1 MKKVTAAALC
11 GLAVVG
17 SMNSEIPAYAAQ
29 INVSKDSIKEE
40 NARTS
45 QLVYVQDGEG
55 DKGSG
60 TGKEDSP
67 YQNIRTAL
75 KEIKDGQTL
84 VLVGEV
90 AYTKYEEHTDKS
102 ALPLF
107 IDKNIKIEGKD
118 GNSSLKLRA
127 PIQLGADVEFSNF
140 KLNMVTPTIMG
151 DGSQGNT
158 SGIFGD
164 KDMYGMTIYAAG
176 HSLTLNNVDT
186 TLGEAPFISAGR
198 FKGQG
203 ELGDK
208 AIINIS
214 SSKYDCE
221 IERIYCGDYS
231 APIKMDVDI
240 NLNRINT
247 DLYTGGLNNQL
258 DGNVTVS
265 FFGDSNLNNINKENH
280 KGNLNYVIERGCF
293 TANKNFNGIDK
304 LTLEEGSKINLT
316 DEAVFNVNDVELM
329 KNATIDF
336 SFMKT
341 PPEIK
346 GNFIGVANES
356 DAEGYGKIVLNSDQ
370 TLNITGKVSG
380 TTIIS
385 SKTGFVAGGQCVIAG
400 VDSDG
405 DFIIDKEASGGRFYL
420 EKNNDENKTTWT
432 VNRSDKKIKDF
443 AWIDGEDIIK
453 NPELDNNGLLFGI
466 EFRDDENNI
475 YNPYIE
481 EILNQFSCTL
491 TASDGSVFEAETP
504 NVSPIDLYYSDD
516 NGFTQLIIYINDSK
530 YLDGEMKIVFKHL
543 ETQKEIVKTIKF
555 NSDSEDNETKPDPK
569 PPIVDG
575 GEDNETEK
583 PPITDGGEG
592 NESEKP
598 QQPPSEINP
607 NPGDDNP
614 EDDDSDNEED
624 KGEGQPPSDKDES
637 DGGND
642 GSEDEEDN
650 NPPPSQDEEDK
661 DDTSGEGG
669 SGEQKPAPKPED
681 KPEEIVKPT
690 DFSKLKVLYD
700 KCIAANYKRKDYV
713 SSTFDKYE
721 KELNNAK
728 SVLRNEK
735 ATQEEVDKAYKDLSI
750 SLNGLKKITSSSGG
764 GSGSSGGSGGGSGSS
779 GGSGGG
785 SGSGSSNGDSS
796 EKNDN
801 NSAESGSTVEV
812 DKNLTDVNKPGAANK
827 EENNKTNWN
836 LSNGNWT
843 ITASDGTL
851 VKGWHKDE
859 ASGKWYMLDRNTGNM
874 VTGWTKDIDGKWYH
888 LNNNGEMSTGWI
900 KDATGKWYHL
910 SESGAMSTGW
920 IKDTS
925 GKWYHLN
932 ETGAMNTGWLK
943 DTNGK
948 WYLLNES
955 GAMVTGWHKDTD
967 GKWYY
972 LNSDGSMAAN
982 TTIDGYKI
990 GNDGAWIK

>member
-1 MKKVTAAALC
+1 MKKVTVAALC

-17 SMNSEIPAYAAQ
+17 SMNSQIPAYAAQ

-40 NARTS
+40 NTRTS
-45 QLVYVQDGEG
+45 QLVYVEDGEG
-55 DKGSG
+55 DKGAG

-75 KEIKDGQTL
+75 EEIKNGQTL

-90 AYTKYEEHTDKS
+90 AYTKYVEHVDKS
-102 ALPLF
+102 PLPLL
-107 IDKNIKIEGKD
+107 IDKNIKIVGKD
-118 GNSSLKLRA
+118 ENSSLKLRA

-164 KDMYGMTIYAAG
+164 KDIHGMTIYAAG
-176 HSLTLNNVDT
+176 HSLTLNDVDT
-186 TLGEAPFISAGR
+186 TLGEAPVISAGR

-203 ELGDK
+203 QLGNK
-208 AIINIS
+208 STINIS

-240 NLNRINT
+240 NLSGNINT

-265 FFGDSNLNNINKENH
+265 FSGDSYLKNINKDNH
-280 KGNLNYVIERGCF
+280 KGNLNYVLESGYF
-293 TANKNFNGIDK
+293 TANNNFNGIDK
-304 LTLEEGSKINLT
+304 LTLEEGAKINLT
-316 DEAVFNVNDVELM
+316 NKAVFNV
-329 KNATIDF
+329 KNVQLKEHAIIDF
-336 SFMKT
+336 SSMKNS
-341 PPEIK
+341 PEIN
-346 GNFIGVANES
+346 GDLIGVAKDNNTG
-356 DAEGYGKIVLNSDQ
+356 DYGKIILNYDH
-370 TLNITGKVSG
+370 TLNIAGKVSG
-380 TTIIS
+380 TTIINS
-385 SKTGFVAGGQCVIAG
+385 SPVFVAKGQYVIAG
-400 VDSDG
+400 ADSDG
-405 DFIIDKEASGGRFYL
+405 DFIIDKEAPGKRFYL
-420 EKNNDENKTTWT
+420 EKNNDKDKTTWT
-432 VNRSDKKIKDF
+432 INRSDKKIKDF
-443 AWIDGEDIIK
+443 VWTDGEDIAE
-453 NPELDNNGLLFGI
+453 NPELDHNGLIFEI
-466 EFRDDENNI
+466 EFRDNENNI
-475 YNPYIE
+475 YNPSNE

-491 TASDGSVFEAETP
+491 TASDGSVFEAETELD
-504 NVSPIDLYYSDD
+504 SPIELYYGADSHISED
-516 NGFTQLIIYINDSK
+516 GFTELIIYINDSK

-555 NSDSEDNETKPDPK
+555 DSDSEDNESKPDP
-569 PPIVDG
+569 
-575 GEDNETEK
+575 K

-598 QQPPSEINP
+598 QQPPSSKPPVE
-607 NPGDDNP
+607 GDG
-614 EDDDSDNEED
+614 ED
-624 KGEGQPPSDKDES
+624 KNPLPS
-637 DGGND
+637 
-642 GSEDEEDN
+642 
-650 NPPPSQDEEDK
+650 PDEEDK
-661 DDTSGEGG
+661 EDKDDEVEDSKPSTPVPPTTD
-669 SGEQKPAPKPED
+669 GEQKPEDKEENEEPSNPVEPEQKPTPKPED
-681 KPEEIVKPT
+681 KPEEIVEPT

-700 KCIAANYKRKDYV
+700 NCIAADYKKNNYV
-713 SSTFDKYE
+713 SSTFAKYE
-721 KELNNAK
+721 EKLNNAK
-728 SVLRNEK
+728 NVLNNEK
-735 ATQEEVDKAYKDLSI
+735 ATQEEVDKAYEELLK
-750 SLNGLKKITSSSGG
+750 SLDELKKISSSSGGSGSSGG
-764 GSGSSGGSGGGSGSS
+764 GSGSSGGS
-779 GGSGGG
+779 
-785 SGSGSSNGDSS
+785 N
-796 EKNDN
+796 KNDKYVYEN
-801 NSAESGSTVEV
+801 DSATV
-812 DKNLTDVNKPGAANK
+812 DKYLTDVAKPDIITVGPNINQNESK
-827 EENNKTNWN
+827 EEGWN
-836 LSNGNWT
+836 LSNGSWT
-843 ITASDGTL
+843 VTASDGTL
-851 VKGWHKDE
+851 VKGWYKDE

-900 KDATGKWYHL
+900 KDTNGKWYHL

-925 GKWYHLN
+925 GKWYHLS
-932 ETGAMNTGWLK
+932 ESGAMNTGWLK

-990 GNDGAWIK
+990 GNDGSWIN